1 MKKILITG
9 ANGQLGRR
17 LVKEFTKNIKSK
29 AIGREIVKSTTPGQM
44 IIKIVNDE
52 IENVLGDKYEEINL
66 KSQPPVSILVVGLQ
80 GSGKTTTTAKLAKF
94 IVQNFTKKVL
104 LVSLDTSRPAA
115 QDQLKILA
123 DSIKITCLPINHL
136 EGHIFSNFLA
146 YKNLDYPFICLLVS
160 GGHTQL
166 WLICG
171 IGNYKL
177 LGETRDD
184 AAGEAFDKGARILG
198 LGYPGGPEIEKHA
211 KKGNPN
217 KIYFPRS
224 LLTKDSLEFSFS
236 GLKTSLLYFM
246 DDFKENSEINKYDVV
261 ASYQQAIIE
270 TLVEKVKRAL
280 NQTRTQTCVIA
291 GGVAANKSLRKSL
304 NYSLHGKKIIYPDLS
319 FCTDNAAMI
328 SYLREIKFRNNKQY
342 PLDFSVIPNQK
353 LV

>member
-1 MKKILITG
+1 METSCDETAASICHNGKILSNVVSRQVIHSKFGGVVPEIASREHELLLNTVVNEAVVLAKCSISDIDAIAVTRGPGLTG
-9 ANGQLGRR
+9 ALLTGISFAKGLG
-17 LVKEFTKNIKSK
+17 
-29 AIGREIVKSTTPGQM
+29 
-44 IIKIVNDE
+44 
-52 IENVLGDKYEEINL
+52 
-66 KSQPPVSILVVGLQ
+66 VGLE
-80 GSGKTTTTAKLAKF
+80 
-94 IVQNFTKKVL
+94 IPV
-104 LVSLDTSRPAA
+104 
-115 QDQLKILA
+115 I
-123 DSIKITCLPINHL
+123 PINHL

-146 YKNLDYPFICLLVS
+146 CKNLDYPFICLLVS

-246 DDFKENSEINKYDVV
+246 DDFKENSKVNKYDVV

-304 NYSLHGKKIIYPDLS
+304 NSSLHGKKIIYPDLS

-328 SYLREIKFRNNKQY
+328 SYLGEIKFRNNKQY

-353 LV
+353 LD